1 MNFGK
6 YIAHRGLHGG
16 SIPENSL
23 TAFKAAA
30 DIGFAIELDVR
41 LTKDCR
47 LVVFHDK
54 DLMRMCGVEGN
65 VRDYTYNQLGAFT
78 LKGSDEKIPLLTD
91 VLKCVGGRVPL
102 LIEIKNGEPLI
113 STEKRLNALLK
124 KYVGDYAVQSFD
136 PLSMLWFRIFAPNVT
151 RGQLIS
157 QNKKNFDLEYI
168 LRLIC
173 ANPLVWRLIS
183 KPDFIS
189 ADLRSASQSQKQQAQ
204 EIGADYI
211 IWTVRTKEQLKAANY
226 FTDTVIFEDIAIL
239 EEVR

>member
-16 SIPENSL
+16 NIPENSL

-30 DIGFAIELDVR
+30 DNGLAIELDVR
-41 LTKDCR
+41 LTKDCK

-189 ADLRSASQSQKQQAQ
+189 ADLRSASQMQKQQAQ

-211 IWTVRTKEQLKAANY
+211 IWTVRTKQQLKAANY

>member
-16 SIPENSL
+16 NIPENSL

-30 DIGFAIELDVR
+30 DNGLAIELDVR
-41 LTKDCR
+41 LTKDCK

>member
-6 YIAHRGLHGG
+6 YIAHRGLQGG
-16 SIPENSL
+16 NIPENSL

-30 DIGFAIELDVR
+30 DIGLAIELDVR
-41 LTKDCR
+41 LTKDCK

>member
-1 MNFGK
+1 MIFGK

-16 SIPENSL
+16 NIPENSL

-30 DIGFAIELDVR
+30 DNGLAIELDVR
-41 LTKDCR
+41 LTKDCK

-211 IWTVRTKEQLKAANY
+211 IWTVRTKQQLKAANY